1 MRCIRRLKFVIRLA
15 SGSNGNPAARS
26 FDPRRG
32 SVALFWIGQMEGSG
46 RQANARGQASVPGQ
60 GKPRQRGLSVPVAG
74 LQGPVTCNLKV
85 RGYGRNA
92 PSPAGVPG
100 KKSPDQGL
108 AGA

>member
-1 MRCIRRLKFVIRLA
+1 V
-15 SGSNGNPAARS
+15 
-26 FDPRRG
+26 
-32 SVALFWIGQMEGSG
+32 Q
-46 RQANARGQASVPGQ
+46 
-60 GKPRQRGLSVPVAG
+60 
-74 LQGPVTCNLKV
+74 LKV